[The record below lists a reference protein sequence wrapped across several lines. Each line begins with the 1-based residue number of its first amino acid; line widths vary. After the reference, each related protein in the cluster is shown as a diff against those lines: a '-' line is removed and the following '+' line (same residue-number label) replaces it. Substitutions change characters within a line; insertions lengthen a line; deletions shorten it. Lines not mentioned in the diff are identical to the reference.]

1 MNAVRRNVGGFY
13 VFGKIKQIYYFCD
26 MSRNERIRLRNNKV
40 REIFSALERK
50 HPQWKLSALLE
61 ETARQVPPIAPAT
74 VSAILKGYGI
84 YGEKPNKYH
93 FVGNLFAE

>member
-1 MNAVRRNVGGFY
+1 MNRKERL
-13 VFGKIKQIYYFCD
+13 KL
-26 MSRNERIRLRNNKV
+26 RNEKV

-84 YGEKPNKYH
+84 YGEKPNKYY
-93 FVGNLFAE
+93 FVGNYLQNKKLSCIFVKAKGYINIYLTGL

>member
-1 MNAVRRNVGGFY
+1 MWAVFLFLKNRLAKLQNT
-13 VFGKIKQIYYFCD
+13 YYLCS
-26 MSRNERIRLRNNKV
+26 MSREERLRLRNQKV
-40 REIFSALERK
+40 RRVFSELERK
-50 HPQWKLSALLE
+50 HPRWKLSALLE
-61 ETARQVPPIAPAT
+61 ETARQVPPISTTT